1 MNRRRVP
8 ILMSTV
14 LILVALAACSSKAKT
29 GEESK
34 ATPTPGL
41 KTLLAGTFTIG
52 TDMPYAP
59 FESLNPKGD
68 PVGFDVELFDE
79 VARRL
84 GFKTVWYN
92 AVFDT
97 IFTSVA
103 LGAKWDIV
111 VSAVTGYAPKGTAA
125 GDKVAERSK
134 IVLFGKPYY
143 SSIQSLAINS
153 TKTPDIKTTDDLK
166 TGDKVAVQS
175 GTTGETWAQEHLQ
188 AKGIELKGFIKAPDM
203 FLALDAGTV
212 KGVIN
217 DLPVS
222 VDAVKGKTDLKVVEQ
237 IETGEQYAYAYAK
250 DNTALRDAVDAQLVA
265 IFNDGTYARILKK
278 WFPDQELPSYAKPA
292 PSSSP

>member
-1 MNRRRVP
+1 VQRKSGKAL
-8 ILMSTV
+8 IAFAV
-14 LILVALAACSSKAKT
+14 LTLVIATACAKSKTKT
-29 GEESK
+29 EGGP
-34 ATPTPGL
+34 TPSPGL
-41 KTLLAGTFTIG
+41 KTLIAGKIQIG

-59 FESLNPKGD
+59 FESLDSKGD
-68 PVGFDVELFDE
+68 PVGFDVDLFDE

-84 GFKTVWYN
+84 GYKTVWYN

-125 GDKVAERSK
+125 GDKVADRSK

-143 SSIQSLAINS
+143 SSIQSLTINT
-153 TKTPDIKTTDDLK
+153 TKTPDLKTTDDLK
-166 TGDKVAVQS
+166 SGDKVAVQS

-212 KGVIN
+212 KGIIN

-222 VDAVKGKTDLKVVEQ
+222 VDAVKNKPDLKVVEQ

-250 DNTALRDAVDAQLVA
+250 DNTAFRDAVDAQLVA
-265 IFNDGTYARILKK
+265 IFDDGTYARILKK

>member
-1 MNRRRVP
+1 MRRRTLIPTCVA
-8 ILMSTV
+8 LM
-14 LILVALAACSSKAKT
+14 LVALAACSSKAKT
-29 GEESK
+29 GEGPS

-41 KTLLAGTFTIG
+41 KTLLAGKIQIG

-59 FESLNPKGD
+59 FESLDSKGN
-68 PVGFDVELFDE
+68 PVGFDVDLFDE

-125 GDKVAERSK
+125 GDKVADRSK

-143 SSIQSLAINS
+143 SSIQSLAVNT

-166 TGDKVAVQS
+166 SGDKVGVQS

-188 AKGIELKGFIKAPDM
+188 AKGIELKGFFKAPEM

-222 VDAVKGKTDLKVVEQ
+222 VDAVKGKADLKVVEQ

-250 DNTALRDAVDAQLVA
+250 DNTAFRDAVDAQLVA
-265 IFNDGTYARILKK
+265 IFDDGTYARILKK
-278 WFPDQELPSYAKPA
+278 WFPDQELPAYAKPA
-292 PSSSP
+292 PASSP